1 MAFRCNAENHG
12 QHVFRAR
19 QVPEGNA
26 YFITCVESKIEAQ
39 NGFDGGNGAW
49 QVFAE
54 LLRFQSGGIR
64 IENPHQ
70 TARTGTLH
78 HQLGFQPGPEQQTE
92 AEYTTTPANDHDA
105 SPFHRHELST

>member
-1 MAFRCNAENHG
+1 
-12 QHVFRAR
+12 
-19 QVPEGNA
+19 
-26 YFITCVESKIEAQ
+26 VESKIEAQ

-49 QVFAE
+49 QVFAD